1 LGEGHRK
8 KLVPARETTVMT
20 IPAVA
25 GHAFLELLVRQM
37 RDQFREHEPANMHPP
52 LSAGMPNC
60 PPSYILGRLEFKSFP
75 LEKAANCNKGRD
87 LLDSAKYF
95 TGH

>member
-1 LGEGHRK
+1 
-8 KLVPARETTVMT
+8 MT
-20 IPAVA
+20 ITPVA
-25 GHAFLELLVRQM
+25 GHTFLELLVRQM

-60 PPSYILGRLEFKSFP
+60 PLCYILGRLEFKSFP
-75 LEKAANCNKGRD
+75 LEKPANYNNGRD
-87 LLDSAKYF
+87 LLNLAKYF